1 MKNMLKNII
10 PKLKM
15 KKISE
20 MGEKWGRK
28 GQEDGKSH
36 PLAG

>member
-20 MGEKWGRK
+20 MGEKWGEKR
-28 GQEDGKSH
+28 
-36 PLAG
+36 AGGW